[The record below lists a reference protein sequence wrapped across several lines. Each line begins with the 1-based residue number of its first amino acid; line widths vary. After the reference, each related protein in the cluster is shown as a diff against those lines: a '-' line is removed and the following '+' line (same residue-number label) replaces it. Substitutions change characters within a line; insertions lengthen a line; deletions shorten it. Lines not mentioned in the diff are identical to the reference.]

1 METTGCSCRVGAFQ
15 RLAGGYCVFL
25 LRRAGSRER
34 QYRTSWWP
42 EAFLFLLCRG
52 GEEKREA
59 AGYCGYSFLLCRAED
74 RERQCQSFQLLWA
87 SPFLLCRFGTPLFSG
102 MFWRMYR

>member
-1 METTGCSCRVGAFQ
+1 M
-15 RLAGGYCVFL
+15 FL

-59 AGYCGYSFLLCRAED
+59 DGCCG
-74 RERQCQSFQLLWA
+74 
-87 SPFLLCRFGTPLFSG
+87 SPFLLCRTEGRERQCQTFQLL
-102 MFWRMYR
+102 